1 MSDKTEEA
9 TPKRQRKAAEEGDSG
24 GSTFAAQ
31 AAGFLVAAA
40 LLPGAAKVAV
50 ERISG
55 ETTGA
60 LAAAADG
67 DPIAAATRMDALQL
81 VIDVLAVT
89 TPLLL
94 AAAVTSAVA
103 MLVQTGGAVSAQRLS
118 LKWERLDPIQGV
130 ANLFS
135 AQRGLTVLRALILAG
150 VVGFIAEKT
159 VLGHL
164 GDVARTAGQPAY
176 AGPLAS
182 EMVGTMLRAVA
193 FVGLALGAVD
203 LVVTKRAWS
212 KRLRMSKD
220 EVKREHKE
228 SEGDPQMK
236 AARERA
242 HHEMLASAAIGNVR
256 TATVVIVNPTHLA
269 CALRYAPGGDAEN
282 PGDAAPV
289 VVASG
294 EGDLAARILEAARA
308 YGVPIVRDVPL
319 ARALIELS
327 IGDEIP
333 EALYE
338 AVAEILR
345 AAAAEGTR

>member
-9 TPKRQRKAAEEGDSG
+9 TPKRQRKAAGEGDSG

-50 ERISG
+50 ERISW
-55 ETTGA
+55 EMTSA
-60 LAAAADG
+60 LAAAADPEPTAQI
-67 DPIAAATRMDALQL
+67 DPLRLA
-81 VIDVLAVT
+81 IDVLAIT

-94 AAAVTSAVA
+94 AAAVTGAVA
-103 MLVQTGGAVSAQRLS
+103 MLVQTGGAVSMQRMS
-118 LKWERLDPIQGV
+118 LKWVRLDPVQGL
-130 ANLFS
+130 ANLLS

-150 VVGFIAEKT
+150 VVGWLAERTVIA
-159 VLGHL
+159 HL
-164 GDVARTAGQPAY
+164 GDVTRTGGRLAY
-176 AGPLAS
+176 AGPLAN
-182 EMVGTMLRAVA
+182 EMVGTLLRTVA

-203 LVVTKRAWS
+203 LVVTRRAWA
-212 KRLRMSKD
+212 KRLRMTKD

-228 SEGDPQMK
+228 SEGDPQVK

-256 TATVVIVNPTHLA
+256 TATVVVVNPTQLA
-269 CALRYAPGGDAEN
+269 CALRYGARPDGS
-282 PGDAAPV
+282 GDAAPV

-294 EGDLAARILEAARA
+294 GGDLAARILEAARA
-308 YGVPIVRDVPL
+308 HGVPVVRDVPL
-319 ARALIELS
+319 ARALVELA

-345 AAAAEGTR
+345 AAANS

>member
-9 TPKRQRKAAEEGDSG
+9 TPKRQRRAAEEGDSG

-50 ERISG
+50 ERISR
-55 ETTGA
+55 EMTSA
-60 LAAAADG
+60 LAAAADTEPTAQI
-67 DPIAAATRMDALQL
+67 DPLRL
-81 VIDVLAVT
+81 VIDVLTIV

-94 AAAVTSAVA
+94 AVALTGAVA
-103 MLVQTGGAVSAQRLS
+103 MVVQTGGGVSMQRLA
-118 LKWERLDPIQGV
+118 LKWERLDPIQGI

-150 VVGFIAEKT
+150 VVGWIAERT
-159 VLGHL
+159 VLAHL
-164 GDVARTAGQPAY
+164 GEVARTGGRLAY

-182 EMVGTMLRAVA
+182 EMVGTLLRTVA

-203 LVVTKRAWS
+203 LVVTKRAWA
-212 KRLRMSKD
+212 KRLRMTKD

-228 SEGDPQMK
+228 SEGDPQTK

-256 TATVVIVNPTHLA
+256 TATVVVVNPTHLA
-269 CALRYAPGGDAEN
+269 CALRYAASADGS
-282 PGDAAPV
+282 GDAAPV

-308 YGVPIVRDVPL
+308 YGVPVVRDVPL
-319 ARALIELS
+319 ARALVELA

-345 AAAAEGTR
+345 AAASS